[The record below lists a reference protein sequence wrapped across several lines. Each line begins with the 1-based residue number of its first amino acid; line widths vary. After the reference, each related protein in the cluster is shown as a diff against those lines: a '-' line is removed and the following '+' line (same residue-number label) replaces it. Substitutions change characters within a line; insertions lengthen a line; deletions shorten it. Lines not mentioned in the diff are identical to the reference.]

1 MKEKQAM
8 VLIAEG
14 ISGADGLLRDLLEQ
28 RNLEVLECS
37 DGIEAVRIT
46 LKEQPDIAILDT
58 TLPRLNG
65 YQVARILR
73 NDPVGSSTSIF
84 HIGASINPVERYWS
98 KLCGGD
104 EYLQRP
110 VQEGEIEVLLRRFL
124 PRKGAR
130 RGLLAPVSPIPNLDD
145 HAIMAL
151 VVSLLEK
158 DLLRA
163 NILNEINIIDVFYTS
178 TQELVAGAMAIV
190 RSLFQF
196 SLGAA
201 LLVFDHHGEF
211 FFYRNARVEEARLGK
226 MRRLILEHLRRQN
239 DIYLQQEEIREY
251 SLQSDLLVEDG
262 SETDEVYV
270 HVKEATPVRAVLA
283 FENIGFENL
292 ECYEQ
297 RLLLLAL
304 DLVQGMLE
312 KKMFLE
318 MVQELS
324 IIDTVTTGH
333 SMTFFTACLEREIEN
348 AKRVGYP
355 MTVFSVG
362 ISNLKEIAKELGMN
376 QGHRIIYDVILKTLR
391 KADIVARRE
400 MTTYVFLLTHT
411 PREKA
416 IIVQDRVRDR
426 IREGLTA
433 YLSPLPELVIEMGI
447 RQYQTEQDVTPE
459 LFLANMEPRNRD
471 D

>member
-1 MKEKQAM
+1 M
-8 VLIAEG
+8 
-14 ISGADGLLRDLLEQ
+14 
-28 RNLEVLECS
+28 
-37 DGIEAVRIT
+37 
-46 LKEQPDIAILDT
+46 
-58 TLPRLNG
+58 
-65 YQVARILR
+65 
-73 NDPVGSSTSIF
+73 
-84 HIGASINPVERYWS
+84 
-98 KLCGGD
+98 
-104 EYLQRP
+104 
-110 VQEGEIEVLLRRFL
+110 
-124 PRKGAR
+124 
-130 RGLLAPVSPIPNLDD
+130 
-145 HAIMAL
+145 
-151 VVSLLEK
+151 
-158 DLLRA
+158 
-163 NILNEINIIDVFYTS
+163 
-178 TQELVAGAMAIV
+178 
-190 RSLFQF
+190 
-196 SLGAA
+196 
-201 LLVFDHHGEF
+201 
-211 FFYRNARVEEARLGK
+211 
-226 MRRLILEHLRRQN
+226 
-239 DIYLQQEEIREY
+239 QQEEIREY